1 MKLGFYDFARI
12 GHIKRW
18 HNVNTIRSQTVAEHC
33 FMVVLIALELYQ
45 NLVGID
51 RDEIHNGTNSSPM
64 ACELLTLV
72 LGAIFHDAPETAAGD
87 SPTPAKRLLIEITG
101 DPELFKKLEENLMPE
116 LPYIGRTVPAALER
130 MVEMADSIEAAHWIR
145 DNGAGHHAE
154 VVKGYVRRR
163 MEDRVEKFH
172 VEEPNAGWYEAVNKV
187 LMALGMP
194 FVHRESR
201 LSPP

>member
-18 HNVNTIRSQTVAEHC
+18 HNVNTVRQQTVAEHC
-33 FMVVLIALELYQ
+33 FMVTLIALELWH
-45 NLVGID
+45 NLPTYHYESKEQD
-51 RDEIHNGTNSSPM
+51 TRD
-64 ACELLTLV
+64 LLRLV
-72 LGAIFHDAPETAAGD
+72 LGSIFHDAPETAAGD
-87 SPTPAKRLLIEITG
+87 APTPAKRLLVEITG
-101 DPELFKKLEENLMPE
+101 DKDLFRKLDERLMPKIPYIDEEVPELLDM
-116 LPYIGRTVPAALER
+116 II
-130 MVEMADSIEAAHWIR
+130 EMADAIEAAHWIA
-145 DNGAGHHAE
+145 DNGAGYHAA

-172 VEEPNAGWYEAVNKV
+172 VAQPMAGWYEAVNRV
-187 LMALGMP
+187 LSHLGMP